1 MCKEVKEKKSRMG
14 REKGIKRKEN
24 LLDSLT
30 GLERIIII
38 V

>member
-1 MCKEVKEKKSRMG
+1 MCKEVKEKKSRMLS
-14 REKGIKRKEN
+14 EKGIKRKEN